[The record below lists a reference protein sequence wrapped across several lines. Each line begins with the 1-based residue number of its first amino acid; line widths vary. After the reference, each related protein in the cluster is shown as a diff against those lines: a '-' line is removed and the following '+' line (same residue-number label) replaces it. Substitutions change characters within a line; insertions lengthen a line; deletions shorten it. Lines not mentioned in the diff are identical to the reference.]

1 MSGVPAPAAEAPQIL
16 SARRL
21 LAGPELGDRLPEWNA
36 EEDDVLVCRA
46 VRQETHD
53 VRTFVFSGRSPRRHS
68 YKPGQFITLDLI
80 INGQAINRCYTLSSS
95 PTRPHLIAITT
106 KRFAGG
112 IVSPWMH
119 DMVKPGV
126 EIRAMGPMGEFNCI
140 DHASPNGKYLL
151 LSAGSGITPLMSMAR
166 SFHDLAL
173 ETDVLFLHS
182 ARSPADIIFRD
193 ELAIMARSPG
203 FRAVPICEHD
213 SPSEGWTG
221 LRGRISLPMLE
232 MVVPDFLEREVFACG
247 PAPYMAG
254 IRAMLGRAGFDM
266 ARYHEESFKFEDLAP
281 SDAAVAPPANEDAV
295 PVYRVEFTK
304 SRRTIEVPADMHVL
318 AAARA
323 AGMRLPSSCT
333 RGLCGTCKSKLVSG
347 EVSMQHQGGIRQR
360 EIDQGMVLICC
371 SKPLSDLVIER

>member
-1 MSGVPAPAAEAPQIL
+1 MSASPAADAARIL
-16 SARRL
+16 AARRL
-21 LAGPELGDRLPEWNA
+21 GVATELGDRLPEWNA
-36 EEDDVLVCRA
+36 EDDDVLVCRA

-53 VRTFVFSGRSPRRHS
+53 VKTFVFSGRAPRRHS
-68 YKPGQFITLDLI
+68 YKPGQFITLDLVI
-80 INGQAINRCYTLSSS
+80 KGQAINRCYTLSSS

-106 KRFAGG
+106 KRFADG

-119 DMVKPGV
+119 ETIKPGV
-126 EIRAMGPMGEFNCI
+126 EIRAMGPMGEFNCV
-140 DHASPNGKYLL
+140 DHASANGKYLM

-182 ARSPADIIFRD
+182 ARSPGDIIFRE

-203 FRAVPICEHD
+203 FRMAPICEGD
-213 SPSEGWTG
+213 SPAESWTG
-221 LRGRISLPMLE
+221 LRGRLSLAMLE
-232 MVVPDFLEREVFACG
+232 LAAPDFREREVFACG

-254 IRAMLGRAGFDM
+254 VRAMLGSAGFDM

-281 SDAAVAPPANEDAV
+281 VDAAVAPPANTDLV
-295 PVYRVEFTK
+295 PSYKVEFTK
-304 SRRTIEVPADMHVL
+304 SRRTIEVSADTHIL

-323 AGMRLPSSCT
+323 VGMRLPSSCT

-371 SKPLSDLVIER
+371 AKPLSDLVIER

>member
-1 MSGVPAPAAEAPQIL
+1 MSASPDQEKPQVLAASRLTVAPEIGNLPQW
-16 SARRL
+16 
-21 LAGPELGDRLPEWNA
+21 DA

-46 VRQETHD
+46 IRQETHD
-53 VRTFVFSGRSPRRHS
+53 VKTFVFSGRAPRSHA
-68 YKPGQFITLDLI
+68 YKPGQFITLDLTI
-80 INGQAINRCYTLSSS
+80 DGQQVNRCYTISSA

-112 IVSPWMH
+112 VVSPWMH
-119 DMVKPGV
+119 DHLKVGM
-126 EIRAMGPMGEFNCI
+126 EIRAMGPMGEFNCV
-140 DHASPNGKYLL
+140 DHASVNGKYLL

-173 ETDVLFLHS
+173 ETDTLFLHS
-182 ARSPADIIFRD
+182 ARSPADIIFRE
-193 ELAIMARSPG
+193 ELALMARGGG
-203 FRAVPICEHD
+203 FRAIPICEHD
-213 SPSEGWTG
+213 SGQESWSG
-221 LRGRISLPMLE
+221 LRGRLTLPMLE
-232 MVVPDFLEREVFACG
+232 LAAPDFREREVFACG

-254 IRAMLGRAGFDM
+254 VRAILNQAGFDM

-281 SDAAVAPPANEDAV
+281 VDAGEAPPANENAAAV
-295 PVYRVEFTK
+295 KTFRVEFTK
-304 SRRTIEVPADMHVL
+304 SRRVVEVPADTHVL

-347 EVSMQHQGGIRQR
+347 EVAMQHQGGIRQR

>member
-1 MSGVPAPAAEAPQIL
+1 MAAMPDAAEVPRIL

-21 LAGPELGDRLPEWNA
+21 LTAPELGEGLPAWNA

-53 VRTFVFSGRSPRRHS
+53 VKTFVFSGRSPRWHS
-68 YKPGQFITLDLI
+68 YKPGQFITLDLTI
-80 INGQAINRCYTLSSS
+80 DGQAVNRCYTISSS
-95 PTRPHLIAITT
+95 PTRPHLISITT

-112 IVSPWMH
+112 VVSPWMH
-119 DMVKPGV
+119 DHLKPGD
-126 EIRAMGPMGEFNCI
+126 EIRAMGPMGEFNCV
-140 DHASPNGKYLL
+140 DHASVNGKYLL

-173 ETDVLFLHS
+173 ETDTLFLHS
-182 ARSPADIIFRD
+182 ARSPADIIFRE

-213 SPSEGWTG
+213 SLNESWTG
-221 LRGRISLPMLE
+221 LRGRITLPMLE
-232 MVVPDFLEREVFACG
+232 MVAPDFKEREVFACG

-254 IRAMLGRAGFDM
+254 IRAMLSQAGFDM
-266 ARYHEESFKFEDLAP
+266 TRYHEESFKFEDLAP
-281 SDAAVAPPANEDAV
+281 EDAAVAPPANTDAT
-295 PVYRVEFTK
+295 PTYRVEFTK
-304 SRRTIEVPADMHVL
+304 SRRVIEVPADTNVL

>member
-1 MSGVPAPAAEAPQIL
+1 MSATPAAAEARVIA
-16 SARRL
+16 SRRL
-21 LAGPELGDRLPEWNA
+21 GVAPELDDRLPEWNA

-53 VRTFVFSGRSPRRHS
+53 VKTFVFSGRSPRRHS
-68 YKPGQFITLDLI
+68 YKPGQFITLDLV
-80 INGQAINRCYTLSSS
+80 INGQAINRCYTLSST
-95 PTRPHLIAITT
+95 PTRPHLISITT

-119 DMVKPGV
+119 DTMKPGV
-126 EIRAMGPMGEFNCI
+126 EIRAIGPMGEFNCV
-140 DHASPNGKYLL
+140 DQASANGKYLL

-203 FRAVPICEHD
+203 FRAIPICEGD
-213 SPSEGWTG
+213 SPGESWTG
-221 LRGRISLPMLE
+221 LRGRLNLSMLE
-232 MVVPDFLEREVFACG
+232 LAAPDFREREVFACG

-254 IRAMLGRAGFDM
+254 ARAILREAGFPM
-266 ARYHEESFKFEDLAP
+266 SRYHEESFNFEDLAP
-281 SDAAVAPPANEDAV
+281 ADASVAAPANTDAAV
-295 PVYRVEFTK
+295 PVYKVEFTK
-304 SRRTIEVPADMHVL
+304 SRRTIEVAADTHVL

>member
-1 MSGVPAPAAEAPQIL
+1 MASAAPDRAGAAIFAAHRLFVSPEQAAVP
-16 SARRL
+16 
-21 LAGPELGDRLPEWNA
+21 DWNA

-53 VRTFVFSGRSPRRHS
+53 VKTFVFSARAPRLFR
-68 YKPGQFITLDLI
+68 YKPGQFLTLDLTI
-80 INGQAINRCYTLSSS
+80 DGRQVNRCYTISSS

-112 IVSPWMH
+112 VVSPWMH
-119 DMVKPGV
+119 DHLKPGM
-126 EIRAMGPMGEFNCI
+126 EIRALGPMGEFNCV

-151 LSAGSGITPLMSMAR
+151 LSAGSGITPLMSIAR

-173 ETDVLFLHS
+173 ETDTVFLHS
-182 ARSPADIIFRD
+182 ARSPADIIFR
-193 ELAIMARSPG
+193 EEQALLSRGTG
-203 FRAVPICEHD
+203 FRALAICEHD
-213 SPSEGWTG
+213 GAAEAWGG
-221 LRGRISLPMLE
+221 YRGRLSLAMLE
-232 MVVPDFLEREVFACG
+232 LAVPDFREREVFVCG

-254 IRAMLGRAGFDM
+254 ARALLQQGGFDM
-266 ARYHEESFKFEDLAP
+266 ARYHQESFNFEELAAEE
-281 SDAAVAPPANEDAV
+281 AAVAPPANSDAAV
-295 PVYRVEFTK
+295 KTFKVEFTK
-304 SRRTIEVPADMHVL
+304 SRRTVEVAADQNVL

-360 EIDQGMVLICC
+360 EIDQGLVLICC
-371 SKPLSDLVIER
+371 AKPLSDLVIER

>member
-1 MSGVPAPAAEAPQIL
+1 MSASPAAETARVLP
-16 SARRL
+16 ARRL
-21 LAGPELGDRLPEWNA
+21 GVTTELDDRLPEWNA

-53 VRTFVFSGRSPRRHS
+53 VKTFVFSGRAPRRHS
-68 YKPGQFITLDLI
+68 YKPGQFITLDLAI
-80 INGQAINRCYTLSSS
+80 HGQAINRCYTLSSS

-106 KRFAGG
+106 KRFAEGV
-112 IVSPWMH
+112 VSPWMH
-119 DMVKPGV
+119 ETVKPGV
-126 EIRAMGPMGEFNCI
+126 EIRAIGPMGEFNCV

-203 FRAVPICEHD
+203 FRCLPICEGD
-213 SPSEGWTG
+213 SPAESWTG
-221 LRGRISLPMLE
+221 LRGRLGLAMLE
-232 MVVPDFLEREVFACG
+232 LVSPDFREREVFACG

-254 IRAMLGRAGFDM
+254 VRAMLGQAGFDM
-266 ARYHEESFKFEDLAP
+266 TRYHEESFKFEDLAP
-281 SDAAVAPPANEDAV
+281 ADAAVAPPANTDVV
-295 PVYRVEFTK
+295 PSYKVEFTK
-304 SRRTIEVPADMHVL
+304 SRRTIEVSANTHVL

-371 SKPLSDLVIER
+371 AKPLSDLVIER

>member
-1 MSGVPAPAAEAPQIL
+1 MSASPEQDKPQ
-16 SARRL
+16 L
-21 LAGPELGDRLPEWNA
+21 LAASRLTVAPEQGRLPQWDA

-46 VRQETHD
+46 IRQETHD
-53 VRTFVFSGRSPRRHS
+53 VKTFVFSGRAPRSHA
-68 YKPGQFITLDLI
+68 YKPGQFITLDLTI
-80 INGQAINRCYTLSSS
+80 DGQQVNRCYTISSA
-95 PTRPHLIAITT
+95 PTRPHLISITT

-112 IVSPWMH
+112 VVSPWMH
-119 DMVKPGV
+119 DHLKVGM
-126 EIRAMGPMGEFNCI
+126 EIRAMGPMGEFNCV
-140 DHASPNGKYLL
+140 DQASVNGKYLL

-173 ETDVLFLHS
+173 ETDTLFLHS
-182 ARSPADIIFRD
+182 ARSPADIIFRE
-193 ELAIMARSPG
+193 ELALMARGGG
-203 FRAVPICEHD
+203 FRAIPICEHD
-213 SPSEGWTG
+213 SGQESWSG
-221 LRGRISLPMLE
+221 LRGRLTLPMLE
-232 MVVPDFLEREVFACG
+232 LAAPDFREREVFACG

-254 IRAMLGRAGFDM
+254 VRAILSQAGFDM

-281 SDAAVAPPANEDAV
+281 VDAGEAPPANENAAAV
-295 PVYRVEFTK
+295 KSFRVEFTK
-304 SRRTIEVPADMHVL
+304 SRRVVEVPADTHVL

-333 RGLCGTCKSKLVSG
+333 RGLCGTCKSRLVSG

>member
-1 MSGVPAPAAEAPQIL
+1 MPAAPVAAEEAPHLL

-21 LAGPELGDRLPEWNA
+21 LAGPELGGGLPEWNA

-53 VRTFVFSGRSPRRHS
+53 VKTFVFSGRSPRRHN
-68 YKPGQFITLDLI
+68 YKPGQFITLDLTI
-80 INGQAINRCYTLSSS
+80 GGQVVNRCYTLSSS
-95 PTRPHLIAITT
+95 PTRQHLISITT

-112 IVSPWMH
+112 VVSPWMH
-119 DMVKPGV
+119 DTMKPGV
-126 EIRAMGPMGEFNCI
+126 EIRAMGPMGEFNCV
-140 DHASPNGKYLL
+140 DHASANGKYLL

-173 ETDVLFLHS
+173 GTDVLFLHS
-182 ARSPADIIFRD
+182 ARSPEDIIFRD

-213 SPSEGWTG
+213 SPAESWTG
-221 LRGRISLPMLE
+221 LRGRLSLPMLE
-232 MVVPDFLEREVFACG
+232 LAVPDFREREVFACG

-254 IRAMLGRAGFDM
+254 ARALLGQAGFDM
-266 ARYHEESFKFEDLAP
+266 ARYHEESFSFEDLAP
-281 SDAAVAPPANEDAV
+281 ADAAVAPPANTDTV
-295 PVYRVEFTK
+295 PRYKVEFTK
-304 SRRTIEVPADMHVL
+304 SRRVIEVAGDTHVL

-333 RGLCGTCKSKLVSG
+333 RGLCGTCKSRLISG
-347 EVSMQHQGGIRQR
+347 EVAMQHQGGIRQR

-371 SKPLSDLVIER
+371 SKPLSDLVIDR

>member
-1 MSGVPAPAAEAPQIL
+1 MSA
-16 SARRL
+16 ARRL
-21 LAGPELGDRLPEWNA
+21 LAAPELGEPLPEWNA
-36 EEDDVLVCRA
+36 EADDVLVCRA

-53 VRTFVFSGRSPRRHS
+53 VKTFVFSGRAPRRHS
-68 YKPGQFITLDLI
+68 YKPGQFITLDLMI
-80 INGQAINRCYTLSSS
+80 DGQAINRCYTLSSS

-119 DMVKPGV
+119 DTVKPGV
-126 EIRAMGPMGEFNCI
+126 EIRALGPMGEFNCV
-140 DHASPNGKYLL
+140 DHASANGKYLL
-151 LSAGSGITPLMSMAR
+151 LSAGSGVTPLMAMAR

-193 ELAIMARSPG
+193 ELAIMARAPG
-203 FRAVPICEHD
+203 FRAVPICEGD
-213 SPSEGWTG
+213 SPSESWTG
-221 LRGRISLPMLE
+221 LRGRLSLPMLE
-232 MVVPDFLEREVFACG
+232 LVAADFREREVFACG
-247 PAPYMAG
+247 PAPYMAAV
-254 IRAMLGRAGFDM
+254 RAMLRQAGFDM
-266 ARYHEESFKFEDLAP
+266 ARYHEESFNFADLAP
-281 SDAAVAPPANEDAV
+281 VDAAVAPPANTDAV
-295 PVYRVEFTK
+295 PSYRVEFTK
-304 SRRTIEVPADMHVL
+304 SRRVIEVGADTHVL

-347 EVSMQHQGGIRQR
+347 EVAMQHQGGIRQR

-371 SKPLSDLVIER
+371 AKPLSDLVIDR

>member
-1 MSGVPAPAAEAPQIL
+1 MSASPAAETPRVL

-21 LAGPELGDRLPEWNA
+21 LAGPELGDGLPEWNA

-68 YKPGQFITLDLI
+68 YKPGQFITLDLT
-80 INGQAINRCYTLSSS
+80 INGQAINRCYTLSST
-95 PTRPHLIAITT
+95 PTRPHLISITT
-106 KRFAGG
+106 KRFASG
-112 IVSPWMH
+112 IVSPWLH
-119 DMVKPGV
+119 DTLKPGV
-126 EIRAMGPMGEFNCI
+126 EVRAMGPMGEFNCV

-182 ARSPADIIFRD
+182 ARSPSDIIFRD

-203 FRAVPICEHD
+203 FRAVPICEQD
-213 SPSEGWTG
+213 SPFESWTG
-221 LRGRISLPMLE
+221 LRGRINQPMLE
-232 MVVPDFLEREVFACG
+232 AVAPDFLEREVFACG

-254 IRAMLGRAGFDM
+254 VRAMLRQAGFDM
-266 ARYHEESFKFEDLAP
+266 ARYHEESFNFDDLAP
-281 SDAAVAPPANEDAV
+281 ADAGVAPPANTDAV
-295 PVYRVEFTK
+295 PVYKVEFTK
-304 SRRTIEVPADMHVL
+304 SRRVIEVPADTHVL

-371 SKPLSDLVIER
+371 SKPLSDLVIDR

>member
-1 MSGVPAPAAEAPQIL
+1 MSGVPAAAEAPQIL
-16 SARRL
+16 AARRL

-68 YKPGQFITLDLI
+68 YKPGQFITLDLTI
-80 INGQAINRCYTLSSS
+80 DGGAINRCYTLSSS
-95 PTRPHLIAITT
+95 PTRPHLISITT
-106 KRFAGG
+106 KRFPGG

-119 DMVKPGV
+119 DTVKPGV
-126 EIRAMGPMGEFNCI
+126 EIRAMGPMGAFNCV
-140 DHASPNGKYLL
+140 DHASPTGKYLL
-151 LSAGSGITPLMSMAR
+151 MSAGSGITPLMSMAR

-182 ARSPADIIFRD
+182 ARSPIDIIFRD

-213 SPSEGWTG
+213 SPLESWTG
-221 LRGRISLPMLE
+221 LRGRINLAVLE
-232 MVVPDFLEREVFACG
+232 TVAPDFMEREVFACG

-254 IRAMLGRAGFDM
+254 VRAILGRAGFDM
-266 ARYHEESFKFEDLAP
+266 TRYHEESFKFEDLAP
-281 SDAAVAPPANEDAV
+281 ADAAVAPPANTDAV
-295 PVYRVEFTK
+295 PTYKVEFTK
-304 SRRTIEVPADMHVL
+304 SRRVIEVAADTHVL

-360 EIDQGMVLICC
+360 EIDRGMVLICC

>member
-1 MSGVPAPAAEAPQIL
+1 MSASPAAAETRIL

-21 LAGPELGDRLPEWNA
+21 GVATELDDRLPEWNA

-53 VRTFVFSGRSPRRHS
+53 VKTFVFSGRAPRRHS
-68 YKPGQFITLDLI
+68 YKPGQFITLDLVI
-80 INGQAINRCYTLSSS
+80 DGQAINRCYTLSSS
-95 PTRPHLIAITT
+95 PTRPHLVSITT

-119 DMVKPGV
+119 DTMKPGV
-126 EIRAMGPMGEFNCI
+126 EIRAIGPMGEFNCV
-140 DHASPNGKYLL
+140 DAASPNGKYLL

-203 FRAVPICEHD
+203 FRAVPVCEGD
-213 SPSEGWTG
+213 SPTESWTG
-221 LRGRISLPMLE
+221 LRGRLSLPMLE
-232 MVVPDFLEREVFACG
+232 LVAPDFREREVFACG

-254 IRAMLGRAGFDM
+254 VRAMLGGAGFDM
-266 ARYHEESFKFEDLAP
+266 ARYHEESFNFADLAP
-281 SDAAVAPPANEDAV
+281 ADAAVAPPANTDVV
-295 PVYRVEFTK
+295 PTYRVEFTK
-304 SRRTIEVPADMHVL
+304 SRRTIEVSADTHVL

-371 SKPLSDLVIER
+371 AKPLSDLVIER

>member
-1 MSGVPAPAAEAPQIL
+1 MSASPLADIERVL

-21 LAGPELGDRLPEWNA
+21 GVAPELGDRLPEWNA

-53 VRTFVFSGRSPRRHS
+53 VKTFVFSGRAPRRHS
-68 YKPGQFITLDLI
+68 YKPGQFITLDLV

-106 KRFAGG
+106 KRFGDG
-112 IVSPWMH
+112 VVSPWMH
-119 DMVKPGV
+119 ETVKPGV
-126 EIRAMGPMGEFNCI
+126 EIRAMGPMGEFNCV
-140 DHASPNGKYLL
+140 DHASANGKYLL

-203 FRAVPICEHD
+203 FRSVPICEGD
-213 SPSEGWTG
+213 SSTESWTG
-221 LRGRISLPMLE
+221 LRGRLSLTMLDLAA
-232 MVVPDFLEREVFACG
+232 PDFREREVFACG
-247 PAPYMAG
+247 PAPYMAAV
-254 IRAMLGRAGFDM
+254 RAMLGQAGFDM

-281 SDAAVAPPANEDAV
+281 ADAGIAPPANEDAV
-295 PVYRVEFTK
+295 PTYRVEFTK
-304 SRRTIEVPADMHVL
+304 SRRTIEVSADTHVL

-333 RGLCGTCKSKLVSG
+333 RGLCGTCKSKLLSG

-371 SKPLSDLVIER
+371 AKPLSDLVIER

>member
-1 MSGVPAPAAEAPQIL
+1 MQAAVDQERP
-16 SARRL
+16 RL
-21 LAGPELGDRLPEWNA
+21 LAAKRIGVAPEQGQLPEWNA

-53 VRTFVFSGRSPRRHS
+53 VKTFIFSGRAPRLHA
-68 YKPGQFITLDLI
+68 YKPGQFITLDLT
-80 INGQAINRCYTLSSS
+80 INGQQVNRCYTISST
-95 PTRPHLIAITT
+95 PTRPHLISITT

-112 IVSPWMH
+112 VVSPWMH
-119 DMVKPGV
+119 DHLKPGM
-126 EIRAMGPMGEFNCI
+126 EIRALGPMGDFNCV
-140 DHASPNGKYLL
+140 DHASANGKYLL

-173 ETDVLFLHS
+173 ETDAVFLHS

-193 ELAIMARSPG
+193 ELALMAREPG
-203 FRAVPICEHD
+203 FRALSICEHD
-213 SPSEGWTG
+213 SLGEGWG
-221 LRGRISLPMLE
+221 GFRGRLTLGMLE
-232 MVVPDFLEREVFACG
+232 LAAPDFREREVFACG

-254 IRAMLGRAGFDM
+254 VRAILGEAGFDM

-281 SDAAVAPPANEDAV
+281 ADAAVAPPANSDQVAT
-295 PVYRVEFTK
+295 YRVEFSK
-304 SRRTIEVPADMHVL
+304 SRRVIEVAADTNVL

>member
-1 MSGVPAPAAEAPQIL
+1 MSATLDTAEIPRIL
-16 SARRL
+16 SARRV
-21 LAGPELGDRLPEWNA
+21 LAEPEIRDSLPQWNA
-36 EEDDVLVCRA
+36 EDDDLLICRA

-53 VRTFVFSGRSPRRHS
+53 VKTFVFSGRSPRRHS
-68 YKPGQFITLDLI
+68 YKPGQFITLDLH
-80 INGQAINRCYTLSSS
+80 INGQAINRCYTLSST
-95 PTRPHLIAITT
+95 PTRPYLISITT
-106 KRFAGG
+106 KRFPGG

-119 DMVKPGV
+119 DTLKLGDEV
-126 EIRAMGPMGEFNCI
+126 RAMGPMGEFNCV

-213 SPSEGWTG
+213 TSGESWTG
-221 LRGRISLPMLE
+221 LRGRITLPMLE
-232 MVVPDFLEREVFACG
+232 MIAPDFKERAVFACG

-254 IRAMLGRAGFDM
+254 IRAMLQQAGFDI

-281 SDAAVAPPANEDAV
+281 EGSAVAPPANTHAV
-295 PVYRVEFTK
+295 PMYKVEFTK
-304 SRRTIEVPADMHVL
+304 SRRVLEVSADTSVL